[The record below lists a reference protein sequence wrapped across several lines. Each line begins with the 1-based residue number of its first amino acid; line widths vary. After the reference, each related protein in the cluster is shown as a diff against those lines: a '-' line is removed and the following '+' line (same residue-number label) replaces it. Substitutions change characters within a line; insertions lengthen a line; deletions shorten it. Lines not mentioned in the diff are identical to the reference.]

1 MSWSNYFSNPFSI
14 SIKKFLYEIL
24 KGRYIEN
31 EKYIERICND
41 LRLKEDMESFIKLIN
56 DSHQMGFLLAVE
68 QHKEALEKVGLKVN
82 FVDSTVSEK
91 DKIFQ
96 SEKSG

>member
-14 SIKKFLYEIL
+14 TIKKFLYEIL
-24 KGRYIEN
+24 KERYIQN
-31 EKYIERICND
+31 EKYIERICNE
-41 LRLKEDMESFIKLIN
+41 LRLKEDMESFVKLIS
-56 DSHQMGFLLAVE
+56 DAHQMGFLLAVE

-82 FVDSTVSEK
+82 FVDSSISEK